1 MIEATIEKLL
11 LMKLHGMA
19 EGLKEQMNSHEYRDL
34 GFEER
39 FGLLVDKEKLSREN
53 RQLKILASQ
62 AHFRHPSAC
71 FEDIDFRTRR
81 GMTKDGLFRLC
92 QNEWIRNRHKT
103 SLSSVRQEWGRP
115 TLPVR

>member
-11 LMKLHGMA
+11 IMKLHGMA
-19 EGLKEQMNSHEYRDL
+19 EGLKEQMNNRQYRDS

-39 FGLLVDKEKLSREN
+39 LGLLVDKEKLHREN

-71 FEDIDFRTRR
+71 FEDIDFRARR
-81 GMTKDGLFRLC
+81 GITNDGPF
-92 QNEWIRNRHKT
+92 Q
-103 SLSSVRQEWGRP
+103 
-115 TLPVR
+115 TLPERIDQEPQ